1 MAEQGRPCYRA
12 GSMGGHWR
20 SVQGLSEEVCEVHLR
35 AASLHGKGNAPPIPS
50 DQSGP
55 IGVNAQPFGVVQ
67 LAVSPKR
74 VSVGMPC
81 STRGLGGAHH
91 TQPQVRLSGCI
102 CVKLLDSCMELVAT
116 AAAVAGVRQDRGR
129 GLWV

>member
-1 MAEQGRPCYRA
+1 MQAAWGA
-12 GSMGGHWR
+12 TGA
-20 SVQGLSEEVCEVHLR
+20 LSRDFLR
-35 AASLHGKGNAPPIPS
+35 RFVKCISELPACMVRGNAPPIPS

-67 LAVSPKR
+67 LAVSPKW

-102 CVKLLDSCMELVAT
+102 CVKLFDSCMELVAP